1 MIFSGKRDGM
11 HARNSNLNGDAGFS
25 LLELVIAMAVT
36 LVVTS
41 MAGALLAGSFN
52 IRARENQ
59 KSEAIAD
66 VQRALNIMTREISNS
81 GFGLTNNGIVA
92 ADSGAS
98 TIRFRANLNAYRGET
113 TSDAVSDRDED
124 VAYRLISD
132 GTNNYIA
139 RLDVNTSNQT
149 TVLSNRIDAYRIRYY
164 AAKVDYTTGNCDIV
178 PAAGA
183 VEVAPS
189 VAKYLVITIC
199 VTLPERGRPGSA
211 GYQPAT
217 NLQLV
222 SDISLRNANT
232 AQY

>member
-1 MIFSGKRDGM
+1 MTFNGKRDGM

-59 KSEAIAD
+59 KAEAIAD

-81 GFGLTNNGIVA
+81 GFGLLNNGIVA
-92 ADSGAS
+92 ADSGQNM
-98 TIRFRANLNAYRGET
+98 IRFRANLNAYRGET
-113 TSDAVSDRDED
+113 TSDSIADRDED

-164 AAKVDYTTGNCDIV
+164 ASKVDYTTGNCDIV

-189 VAKYLVITIC
+189 AAKYLVITIC
-199 VTLPERGRPGSA
+199 VTLPERGRPNSP